1 MVGVA
6 QNVVVVTVTVTASL
20 LFMAE
25 LNRAW
30 PSKKRRNY
38 NGLIG
43 WQLSI
48 LGTTYAVTL
57 GFMLYAAWTTL
68 AGLI

>member
-1 MVGVA
+1 MVSVA

-25 LNRAW
+25 LNRGW
-30 PSKKRRNY
+30 PGKKRRNY
-38 NGLIG
+38 NGLISR
-43 WQLSI
+43 QLSI
-48 LGTTYAVTL
+48 LGTTYAVIL
-57 GFMLYAAWTTL
+57 GFMLYSVWTTL